1 MCKMEAM
8 IFFQKMFHSFFFIC
22 VKRFAKHID
31 IYTFGGLFKISRY
44 RKTLPALSI
53 GWAQFFFFQKTGT
66 KIEIGEILGKEKN
79 YISLLKNDSLL
90 GRTLRYNLQ
99 QHI

>member
-1 MCKMEAM
+1 MYKMEAM

-53 GWAQFFFFQKTGT
+53 GWAQFFFFQKTET
-66 KIEIGEILGKEKN
+66 KIEIGENLGERKK
-79 YISLLKNDSLL
+79 I
-90 GRTLRYNLQ
+90 
-99 QHI
+99 I

>member
-1 MCKMEAM
+1 MYKMEAM
-8 IFFQKMFHSFFFIC
+8 IFQKMFHIFLFYLRQKVCKTYRYLHFW
-22 VKRFAKHID
+22 
-31 IYTFGGLFKISRY
+31 GLFKISRY